1 LHVDADHDH
10 RGDDD
15 DHGIDD
21 HGDEP
26 GVHVELRRRNDHDE
40 LESAGVAA
48 SDDDDHVDASADDD
62 GGCGSDDDRGDYD
75 DGTVHA
81 ALEAEAEAQA
91 REAEADVHPACEAE
105 AGTGSDAARVH
116 ALAPQRDLEYL
127 RPADISSAGRTRSMR
142 RRGRLAC

>member
-21 HGDEP
+21 HRDEP

-48 SDDDDHVDASADDD
+48 SDDDDHVDASADHD
-62 GGCGSDDDRGDYD
+62 GGSGCDDDRCDHD

-81 ALEAEAEAQA
+81 AVEAEAEA
-91 REAEADVHPACEAE
+91 REAEADVHSACEAE
-105 AGTGSDAARVH
+105 AGPGSDAARVH

-142 RRGRLAC
+142 RRRRLAC